1 MESSRRPR
9 NAGGAPSDELIDSR
23 RRPGVEE
30 LVTRR
35 WLVPLSAAL
44 VLAAGIA
51 VYFMPRAGPG
61 PEGPQD
67 AEARVRAA
75 CSGCHLFPPAE
86 ILPRSAWRAQIEHM
100 AFLAEYLPEGSG
112 APAGGFSVD
121 DIVAW
126 YELRA
131 PEKLAVEPAL
141 TREEPAPLRF
151 RRRSIR
157 LGAGSGPGV
166 ATVRRLEPGFLPGA
180 DPALVSANMAMGSV
194 HLLSLRGGPRLIGNA
209 GHPARIAV
217 GDLDADGL
225 EDLVISDLGN
235 PMPTDEPAGR
245 VLVALNYGDGSFGFR
260 TLVEGIGRVADAR
273 PMDLDGDGDLDV
285 VVAAF
290 GWMRAGGIY
299 VLHNETVSEGR
310 LDFRSERVIERA
322 GAVSVI
328 PVDALQAGSGRGF
341 VVAFAQ
347 QHELVSAFYPT
358 QAGYEERVLY
368 RGPHPNW
375 GISNLEPADLD
386 ADGDTDFLLSHGD
399 TLDDGIAFKPYHGVE
414 WLENRGSEGFL
425 AHRVGS
431 LYGAHA
437 AQAGDLDGDGDLD
450 VVACGFLPQVPLPVP
465 SGGMRVDSVIWF
477 ERTETGW
484 IPWSIESNHPRHTG
498 LTLVD
503 LDADGRLDIVAAIN
517 RAWDIKGVESG
528 PSLEVWFNEGP
539 RSP

>member
-1 MESSRRPR
+1 
-9 NAGGAPSDELIDSR
+9 
-23 RRPGVEE
+23 VEE
-30 LVTRR
+30 SVTRR
-35 WLVPLSAAL
+35 WLVSLSAAL

-61 PEGPQD
+61 PEGPWD
-67 AEARVRAA
+67 PEARVRAA

-86 ILPRSAWRAQIEHM
+86 ILPRSAWRTQIEHM
-100 AFLAEYLPEGSG
+100 AFLEEYLLEG
-112 APAGGFSVD
+112 ADVPAGRFPVD

-131 PEKLAVEPAL
+131 PEKLAVEPTL
-141 TREEPAPLRF
+141 TRKEPAPLRF

-157 LGAGSGPGV
+157 LGADSGPGV
-166 ATVRRLEPGFLPGA
+166 ATVTRLEPGLLPGD
-180 DPALVSANMAMGSV
+180 DPALVSANMAIGSV
-194 HLLSLRGGPRLIGNA
+194 HLLSLRTGPRLVGNA

-217 GDLDADGL
+217 GDLDADGH
-225 EDLVISDLGN
+225 EDLVIGDLGI

-245 VLVALNYGDGSFGFR
+245 VVVALNYGDGSFGFR

-285 VVAAF
+285 VVASF
-290 GWMRAGGIY
+290 GWMRAGGVY
-299 VLHNETVSEGR
+299 VLHNETSSKGH
-310 LDFRSERVIERA
+310 LDFRSERVTERA

-328 PVDALQAGSGRGF
+328 PVDALQPGSGRGF

-347 QHELVSAFYPT
+347 QHELVSAFHPT
-358 QAGYEERVLY
+358 EAGYEEHVLY

-375 GISNLEPADLD
+375 GTSNLEPADLD

-425 AHRVGS
+425 AHRIGG

-450 VVACGFLPQVPLPVP
+450 VVACGFLPQVQLPVP
-465 SGGMRVDSVIWF
+465 NGGMRVDSVIWF
-477 ERTETGW
+477 ERTEAGW

-503 LDADGRLDIVAAIN
+503 LDADRRLDIVAAIN
-517 RAWDIKGVESG
+517 RAWDIKEVESG